1 MLYGGVLLLKVW
13 FWELVVTARR
23 LIMTGALVA
32 LTRGS
37 VEQYSVGLFVCVFG
51 ALMQTSFSPYLGASE
66 NVLALM
72 VENNT

>member
-1 MLYGGVLLLKVW
+1 VLLLKVW

-72 VENNT
+72 VEINT

>member
-1 MLYGGVLLLKVW
+1 VLYGGVLLLKVW

>member
-1 MLYGGVLLLKVW
+1 VLYGGVLLLKVW

-72 VENNT
+72 VEINT

>member
-72 VENNT
+72 VEINT